1 MKKLYSLFF
10 VVLIISLWSCR
21 NNSHFITDTRYR
33 SEVHKQFEKR
43 KLQLTGRKD
52 ELFAV
57 FDKDDLKIQE
67 IEALQFLYAY
77 MSLNDL
83 GDYDGD
89 FFYRQIKTAFDA
101 RDFFSWGDKVPEEL
115 FRHFVLPPRVNNEN
129 LDTARIVFFNELKD
143 RIKNMNMKDAALE
156 VNHWC
161 HEKVTY
167 RPADS
172 RTSSPLATV
181 RTGFGRCGEESTF
194 TVAALRAVGIPARQC
209 YTPRWAHTDDNHAW
223 VEVWAD
229 GKWYFM
235 GACEPEAELNKAW
248 FTYPAKRAMMVHT
261 NVFGKYYGPESKTE
275 YPLYTK
281 INVLENYTTTKKLN
295 VTVVDEKNNAVS
307 GAKVKF
313 LIYNYSEYYP
323 VYEQITDI
331 KGNASVT
338 TGLGDMVVWAAKDDR
353 YGYKKV
359 SVSDDD
365 KVVVQLDKTPG
376 KEYQEEWDIKPP
388 VNQATFHKD
397 TSAITAINNKRLQ
410 FEDSIRS
417 VYLSTFLKPDSARLL
432 ARKLGLNPDKVTEY
446 IAKSEGNYSEITA
459 YLTRNASNPL
469 VLDLLSTLSDKDLR
483 DTPSRVL
490 ESHLLHSKNTDNLP
504 DDVFVKGVLSPR
516 ISNEMI
522 REWRPFLQNEF
533 KEIFPENVCT
543 DLIREWIKKKIKIVE
558 DENYSGCLISPVG
571 VYKLKQC
578 DINSEKVFF
587 VALCRSLNIPTI
599 IDPATSEIS
608 QYVKGRWEKVVLEP
622 NKNKLPTGKLTINFH
637 SQDDLVPQYWTYYT
651 ISKFSDGYFHSLDF
665 EGDKRVEKFPVQL
678 ELEEG
683 YYCLT
688 TGNRYANGNV
698 LARNE
703 YFSVSKSKQVVKEL
717 TIRELEVENKTY
729 GVLKTSILP
738 SDYYDPRGM
747 VICFLEPDRE
757 PTKHIMNELPDYK
770 TQFDKWSG
778 KFVFVVPTDKTGKN
792 FTPDRYKNLPENS
805 TFILNNG
812 EKIMDEFLKSAN
824 QSFRD
829 NYPLIYIV
837 DSKGQIIFYSE
848 GYRIGVGDLIS
859 KTIKTYYK

>member
-313 LIYNYSEYYP
+313 LIYNYAEYYP

-651 ISKFSDGYFHSLDF
+651 ISKFSDGYFQSLDF

-738 SDYYDPRGM
+738 SGYYDPHGM